1 MNIKSKRWQFKSRF
15 QSKGAWNFKE
25 HIRKHIEKLF

>member
-1 MNIKSKRWQFKSRF
+1 MNIKSKGWQFKSRF

-25 HIRKHIEKLF
+25 YIRKLLEKLF